1 MVYPDISRKNLSF
14 NRILFRWLADYVEE
28 LLERADQYKQKH
40 EPGTIGIEL
49 DDDIHEDFMTP
60 WQKKKSQAEKLA
72 KKHEEKH
79 QWYLKMKKRKLME
92 QEQQETKERVAKKN
106 RKNSGKDQLL

>member
-1 MVYPDISRKNLSF
+1 M
-14 NRILFRWLADYVEE
+14 ADYVEE

-92 QEQQETKERVAKKN
+92 QEQQETKERVEKKN
-106 RKNSGKDQLL
+106 RENSGKDQLL